1 MIRVNLLGVPR
12 AKRRRVRAP
21 IAIAPGGGL
30 ALGLLIGAIVVV
42 AGVQLWRYRTLQSE
56 GAQLQEQ
63 IQVLEREK
71 AELAQVQAQYEEFS
85 RRKELLTARIN
96 VIEQLKAQQSGPV
109 LLLNTLANSV
119 SSTDSVWLTTFQKT
133 GERISINGVA
143 LTMRSVADLITRL
156 MNSGTFRELD
166 LRESAQDTTRDF
178 TSFNFTL
185 EAQLTPLTPAPPPPP
200 PAQPGAA

>member
-12 AKRRRVRAP
+12 AKRRRIRAP
-21 IAIAPGGGL
+21 IVMVPGGGL
-30 ALGLLIGAIVVV
+30 ALGLLIGVIVVV
-42 AGVQLWRYRTLQSE
+42 AGVQLWRYRALQSE

-63 IQVLEREK
+63 VQSLEREK
-71 AELAQVQAQYEEFS
+71 VELAQVQAQYETFS
-85 RRKELLTARIN
+85 KRKELLTARIN

-119 SSTDSVWLTTFQKT
+119 SSTDAIWLTDFQKT
-133 GERISINGVA
+133 GERVSITGVA

-156 MNSGTFRELD
+156 MNSGTFKELD
-166 LRESAQDTTRDF
+166 LKESAQDTTRDF

-185 EAQLTPLTPAPPPPP
+185 DAQLAALTPAPPPPAP
-200 PAQPGAA
+200 PGAA

>member
-12 AKRRRVRAP
+12 AKRRRARAP
-21 IAIAPGGGL
+21 IVVAPGGGL
-30 ALGLLIGAIVVV
+30 ALGLLIVVMVVV
-42 AGVQLWRYRTLQSE
+42 AGVQLWRYRALQSE

-63 IQVLEREK
+63 VQSLEREK
-71 AELAQVQAQYEEFS
+71 AELAQVQAQYETFS

-119 SSTDSVWLTTFQKT
+119 SSTDSVWLTDFQKT

-143 LTMRSVADLITRL
+143 LTMRSVADLMSRL
-156 MNSGTFRELD
+156 MNSGTFKELD
-166 LRESAQDTTRDF
+166 LRESVQDATRDF

-185 EAQLTPLTPAPPPPP
+185 DAQLTPLTPAPPPPP